1 MSSLGLSSIA
11 VLFTEDFI
19 QLFVTVDKFLSISLQ
34 FVDFETES
42 RAFHLQVVHFLL
54 AIFQFGLRLDIFLQK
69 IRKT

>member
-11 VLFTEDFI
+11 ILFTEDFI